1 MIIKKGDIQH
11 RLNLFI
17 QLEKYNET
25 VGVNEKVCPYEVLV
39 NISYLE
45 PLLMKIDQDRLE
57 LIEELSDGFTYV
69 YSSDGSVGKLKEGD
83 LLPDE
88 IESKLSPSSM
98 PTFRSKYLDLLNE
111 EIINNKKPSRQF
123 IKCADLCCTGSSN
136 INRSYLSEH
145 RRFLAEFRARRIR
158 DLFRNILLAAGK

>member
-25 VGVNEKVCPYEVLV
+25 VSSDKKVCPYEVLV

-57 LIEELSDGFTYV
+57 LIESLSDGFIYV
-69 YSSDGSVGKLKEGD
+69 YDSDGSVGKLKEGD
-83 LLPDE
+83 LLDGE

-111 EIINNKKPSRQF
+111 EID
-123 IKCADLCCTGSSN
+123 IKICKFDSIELRRLVKEELIDNVSIMA
-136 INRSYLSEH
+136 LSCLGYIKE
-145 RRFLAEFRARRIR
+145 EE
-158 DLFRNILLAAGK
+158 

>member
-17 QLEKYNET
+17 QLEKYNEK
-25 VGVNEKVCPYEVLV
+25 VSSDKKVCPYEVLV

-57 LIEELSDGFTYV
+57 LIESLSDGFIYV
-69 YSSDGSVGKLKEGD
+69 YDNDGSVGKLKEGD
-83 LLPDE
+83 LLDGE

-111 EIINNKKPSRQF
+111 EID
-123 IKCADLCCTGSSN
+123 IKICKFDSIELRRLVKEELIDNVSIMAL
-136 INRSYLSEH
+136 SYLGYIKE
-145 RRFLAEFRARRIR
+145 EE
-158 DLFRNILLAAGK
+158 

>member
-25 VGVNEKVCPYEVLV
+25 VSSDKKVCPYEVLV

-57 LIEELSDGFTYV
+57 LIESLSDGFIYV
-69 YSSDGSVGKLKEGD
+69 YNSDGSEGKLKEGD
-83 LLPDE
+83 LLDGE

-111 EIINNKKPSRQF
+111 EID
-123 IKCADLCCTGSSN
+123 IKICKFDSIELKRLVKEELIDN
-136 INRSYLSEH
+136 ISIMALSCLGYIKE
-145 RRFLAEFRARRIR
+145 EE
-158 DLFRNILLAAGK
+158 

>member
-25 VGVNEKVCPYEVLV
+25 VSSDKKVCPYEVLV

-57 LIEELSDGFTYV
+57 LIESLSDGFIYV
-69 YSSDGSVGKLKEGD
+69 YNSDGSEGKLKEGD
-83 LLPDE
+83 LLDGE

-111 EIINNKKPSRQF
+111 EID
-123 IKCADLCCTGSSN
+123 IKICKFDSIELKRLVKEELIDN
-136 INRSYLSEH
+136 ISIMALSCLGYIKEK
-145 RRFLAEFRARRIR
+145 E
-158 DLFRNILLAAGK
+158 

>member
-25 VGVNEKVCPYEVLV
+25 VSSDKKVCPYEVLV

-57 LIEELSDGFTYV
+57 LIESLSDGFIYV
-69 YSSDGSVGKLKEGD
+69 YDSNGSIGKLKEGD
-83 LLPDE
+83 LLDGE

-111 EIINNKKPSRQF
+111 EID
-123 IKCADLCCTGSSN
+123 IKICKFDSIELRRLVKEELIDNVSIMA
-136 INRSYLSEH
+136 LSCLGYIKE
-145 RRFLAEFRARRIR
+145 EE
-158 DLFRNILLAAGK
+158 

>member
-25 VGVNEKVCPYEVLV
+25 VGANEKVCQYEVLV

-57 LIEELSDGFTYV
+57 LIEELSDGFIYV

-111 EIINNKKPSRQF
+111 EIDIKICKFDSIELRRLVKEEF
-123 IKCADLCCTGSSN
+123 IDN
-136 INRSYLSEH
+136 ISIMALSCLGYIKE
-145 RRFLAEFRARRIR
+145 EE
-158 DLFRNILLAAGK
+158 

>member
-25 VGVNEKVCPYEVLV
+25 VSSDKKVCPYEVLV

-57 LIEELSDGFTYV
+57 LIESLSDGFIYV
-69 YSSDGSVGKLKEGD
+69 YNSDGSEGKLKEED
-83 LLPDE
+83 LLDGE

-111 EIINNKKPSRQF
+111 EID
-123 IKCADLCCTGSSN
+123 IKICKFDSIELKRLVKEELIDN
-136 INRSYLSEH
+136 ISIMALSCLGYIKE
-145 RRFLAEFRARRIR
+145 EE
-158 DLFRNILLAAGK
+158 

>member
-25 VGVNEKVCPYEVLV
+25 VSSDKKVCPYEVLV

-57 LIEELSDGFTYV
+57 LIESLSDGFIYV
-69 YSSDGSVGKLKEGD
+69 YDNDGSIGKLKEGD
-83 LLPDE
+83 LLDGE

-111 EIINNKKPSRQF
+111 EID
-123 IKCADLCCTGSSN
+123 IKICKFDSIELRRLVKEELIDNVSIMA
-136 INRSYLSEH
+136 LSCLGYIKE
-145 RRFLAEFRARRIR
+145 EE
-158 DLFRNILLAAGK
+158 

>member
-1 MIIKKGDIQH
+1 MIIKKGEIQH

-25 VGVNEKVCPYEVLV
+25 VSSDKKVCPYEVLV

-57 LIEELSDGFTYV
+57 LIESLSDGFIYV
-69 YSSDGSVGKLKEGD
+69 YDSDGSVGKLKEGD
-83 LLPDE
+83 LLDGE

-111 EIINNKKPSRQF
+111 EID
-123 IKCADLCCTGSSN
+123 IKICKFDSIELRRLVKEELIDNVSIMA
-136 INRSYLSEH
+136 LSCLGYIKE
-145 RRFLAEFRARRIR
+145 EE
-158 DLFRNILLAAGK
+158 

>member
-25 VGVNEKVCPYEVLV
+25 VSSDKKVCPYEVLV

-57 LIEELSDGFTYV
+57 LIESLSDGFIYV
-69 YSSDGSVGKLKEGD
+69 YDNDGSVGKLKEGD
-83 LLPDE
+83 LLDGE

-111 EIINNKKPSRQF
+111 EID
-123 IKCADLCCTGSSN
+123 IKICKFDSIELRRLVKEELIDNVSIMAL
-136 INRSYLSEH
+136 SYLGYIKE
-145 RRFLAEFRARRIR
+145 EE
-158 DLFRNILLAAGK
+158 

>member
-25 VGVNEKVCPYEVLV
+25 VSSDKKVCPYEVLV

-57 LIEELSDGFTYV
+57 LIESLSDGFIYV
-69 YSSDGSVGKLKEGD
+69 YDNDGSVGKLKEGD
-83 LLPDE
+83 LLDGE

-98 PTFRSKYLDLLNE
+98 PTFRSKYLNLLNE
-111 EIINNKKPSRQF
+111 EID
-123 IKCADLCCTGSSN
+123 IKICKFDSIELKRLVKEELIDNVSIMA
-136 INRSYLSEH
+136 LSCLGYIKE
-145 RRFLAEFRARRIR
+145 EE
-158 DLFRNILLAAGK
+158 

>member
-25 VGVNEKVCPYEVLV
+25 ISSDKKVCPYEVLV

-57 LIEELSDGFTYV
+57 LIESLSDGFAYV
-69 YSSDGSVGKLKEGD
+69 YNSDGSEGKLKEGD
-83 LLPDE
+83 LLDGE

-98 PTFRSKYLDLLNE
+98 PIFRSKYLDLLNKEIDIKICKFDSIELKRLVKE
-111 EIINNKKPSRQF
+111 ELIDNVSIMALSCLGY
-123 IKCADLCCTGSSN
+123 IK
-136 INRSYLSEH
+136 E
-145 RRFLAEFRARRIR
+145 EE
-158 DLFRNILLAAGK
+158 

>member
-25 VGVNEKVCPYEVLV
+25 ISSDKKVCPYEVLV

-57 LIEELSDGFTYV
+57 LIESLSDGFAYV
-69 YSSDGSVGKLKEGD
+69 YNSDGSEGKLKEGD
-83 LLPDE
+83 LLDGE

-98 PTFRSKYLDLLNE
+98 SIFRSKYLDLLNKEIDIKICKFDSIELRRLVKE
-111 EIINNKKPSRQF
+111 ELIDNVSIMALSCLGY
-123 IKCADLCCTGSSN
+123 IK
-136 INRSYLSEH
+136 E
-145 RRFLAEFRARRIR
+145 EE
-158 DLFRNILLAAGK
+158 

>member
-25 VGVNEKVCPYEVLV
+25 VSSDKKVCPYEVLV

-57 LIEELSDGFTYV
+57 LIESLSDGFIYV
-69 YSSDGSVGKLKEGD
+69 YDNDGSVGKLKEGD
-83 LLPDE
+83 LLDGE

-111 EIINNKKPSRQF
+111 EID
-123 IKCADLCCTGSSN
+123 IKICKFDSIELRRLVKEELIDNVSIMA
-136 INRSYLSEH
+136 LSCLGYIKE
-145 RRFLAEFRARRIR
+145 EE
-158 DLFRNILLAAGK
+158 

>member
-25 VGVNEKVCPYEVLV
+25 VSSDKKVCPYEVLV

-57 LIEELSDGFTYV
+57 LIESLSDGFIYV
-69 YSSDGSVGKLKEGD
+69 YDNDGSIGKLKEGD
-83 LLPDE
+83 LLDGE

-111 EIINNKKPSRQF
+111 EID
-123 IKCADLCCTGSSN
+123 IKICKFDSIELRRLVKEELIDNVSLMA
-136 INRSYLSEH
+136 LSCLGYIKE
-145 RRFLAEFRARRIR
+145 EE
-158 DLFRNILLAAGK
+158 

>member
-25 VGVNEKVCPYEVLV
+25 ISSDKKVCPYEVLV

-57 LIEELSDGFTYV
+57 LIESLSDGFIYV
-69 YSSDGSVGKLKEGD
+69 YDNDGSIGKLKEGD
-83 LLPDE
+83 LLDGE
-88 IESKLSPSSM
+88 IESRLSPSSM

-111 EIINNKKPSRQF
+111 EID
-123 IKCADLCCTGSSN
+123 IKICKFDSIELRRLVKEELIDNVSIMA
-136 INRSYLSEH
+136 LSCLGYIKE
-145 RRFLAEFRARRIR
+145 EE
-158 DLFRNILLAAGK
+158 

>member
-25 VGVNEKVCPYEVLV
+25 VSSDKKVCPYEVLV

-57 LIEELSDGFTYV
+57 LIESLSDGFIYV
-69 YSSDGSVGKLKEGD
+69 YNSDGSEGKLKEED
-83 LLPDE
+83 LLDGE
-88 IESKLSPSSM
+88 IESKLSPNSM

-111 EIINNKKPSRQF
+111 EID
-123 IKCADLCCTGSSN
+123 IKICKFDSIELKRLVKEELIDN
-136 INRSYLSEH
+136 ISIMALSCLGYIKE
-145 RRFLAEFRARRIR
+145 EE
-158 DLFRNILLAAGK
+158 

>member
-25 VGVNEKVCPYEVLV
+25 VSSDKKVCPYEVLV

-57 LIEELSDGFTYV
+57 LIESLSDGFIYV
-69 YSSDGSVGKLKEGD
+69 YDNDGSVGKLKEGD
-83 LLPDE
+83 LLDGE

-111 EIINNKKPSRQF
+111 EID
-123 IKCADLCCTGSSN
+123 IKICKFDSIELKRLVKEELIDNVSIMA
-136 INRSYLSEH
+136 LSCLGYIKE
-145 RRFLAEFRARRIR
+145 EE
-158 DLFRNILLAAGK
+158 

>member
-25 VGVNEKVCPYEVLV
+25 ISSDKKVCPYEVLV

-57 LIEELSDGFTYV
+57 LIESLSDGFAYV
-69 YSSDGSVGKLKEGD
+69 YNSDGSEGKLKEGD
-83 LLPDE
+83 LLDGE

-98 PTFRSKYLDLLNE
+98 PIFRSKYLDLLNKEIDIKICKFDSIELRRLVKE
-111 EIINNKKPSRQF
+111 ELIDNVSIMALSCLGY
-123 IKCADLCCTGSSN
+123 IK
-136 INRSYLSEH
+136 E
-145 RRFLAEFRARRIR
+145 EE
-158 DLFRNILLAAGK
+158 

>member
-25 VGVNEKVCPYEVLV
+25 VSSDKKVCPYEVLV

-57 LIEELSDGFTYV
+57 LIESLSDGFIYV
-69 YSSDGSVGKLKEGD
+69 YDNDGSVGKLKEGD
-83 LLPDE
+83 LLAGE

-111 EIINNKKPSRQF
+111 EID
-123 IKCADLCCTGSSN
+123 IKICKFDSIELRRLVKEELIDNVSIMA
-136 INRSYLSEH
+136 LSCLGYIKE
-145 RRFLAEFRARRIR
+145 EE
-158 DLFRNILLAAGK
+158 